1 MNIQISPQKHMDK
14 RTLFSYN
21 ENSQQQQNPLRNQ
34 AHYSQNRVNSSSQNN
49 HANILQGNPKG
60 DQVNALIIINH
71 SHNQGQAGQKASSIP
86 SIISNNT
93 ITHNNNNNNQN
104 AAANNDENINNIEVK
119 VHPELQLSQQDFE
132 KKFTKTADKCLNKCD
147 FYETWKYET
156 NGEIYIVKKYLKLDD
171 MKWKKL
177 VNSYNLQYHLAC
189 SNSLFLKPFK
199 LVAFSLTS
207 VTSTHH
213 SRLSHTNI
221 HHVTNSLL
229 SQQNPQSQYAQ
240 YQQQQIRRWHLYVIY
255 PFSIESIT
263 LDKIYQSQASSIS
276 DTDLISLAIQLFK
289 IGQLCAEK
297 NFPLVNWKFS
307 NLLVELKSSSI
318 QIFQPNYQQSAQ
330 TLSTQMIKTQRLQ
343 IETNQ
348 TSSQKPVLKLIDQSL
363 KIMDLYDYFGIENRD
378 SNDLLLPPELRQD
391 QRKPSG
397 TVHFENFNG
406 SLEQSSIY
414 MTGMILAQ
422 FLIKNFED
430 SRKPDD
436 SMLSK
441 KSNKL
446 IASPQ
451 QPSSFTNIN
460 KSVILQQ
467 KPINNSSAQ
476 QITEESRKK
485 NTLNTSSLT
494 QSNNFNQQ
502 QYINN
507 TIDLIIETQSQV
519 NPLIHALA
527 MIVKFTIT
535 PNPKERYSFSSVL
548 DVIRDLFG
556 EITDQSNSDQS
567 QYKKFEKNII
577 MLLEFTN
584 TLLEQQDQE
593 SASNLMNRAKK
604 ILILKSKK
612 YQLSP
617 LVNAYYFFS
626 TSNLLMLQGRL
637 VHAVRNYLDGLRE
650 IQQIQI
656 QFEGFQD
663 DLYYKLHAQIL
674 LQLGI
679 CSFKL
684 NQYYKSRFYIDEC
697 VKILKNQ
704 EKYYK
709 QPSIKNSL
717 RCKYFEINAFAL
729 MWRAQIERIIGNQ
742 DFNEDTD
749 YKKLQDDSSNKKSDF
764 RISHTD
770 SQSERK
776 INESTKEQKQE
787 PIELLTI
794 KEALKY
800 VTKGTRSYAKIVLA
814 KAKILSSKGFM
825 EKALKYVNKQQE
837 QLESQNQNKV
847 TDLLIMECNF
857 IKGIIYFQKENIPES
872 IKHFQ
877 LAQQIYEQR
886 GEANHPDCSAIYQK
900 LAKCYARLGK
910 ISQASSLHERAM
922 LLNDLNLAEANFQDS
937 RFLKQSTEEPECML
951 TYNYC
956 LHLKEQGLF
965 KQSKQ
970 FTHELMQNYKYF
982 ISPVPEFVNK
992 LLDYHYSNINL
1003 KIKITKS

>member
-1 MNIQISPQKHMDK
+1 MDK

-21 ENSQQQQNPLRNQ
+21 ENNQQQQNPLRNQ
-34 AHYSQNRVNSSSQNN
+34 IHLSQNRGNNSSSQNN
-49 HANILQGNPKG
+49 PTNTLQGNPKG
-60 DQVNALIIINH
+60 DQVYAQTITNH
-71 SHNQGQAGQKASSIP
+71 SHNQGQVGQKGSSIP
-86 SIISNNT
+86 NNINKNENNNT
-93 ITHNNNNNNQN
+93 QN
-104 AAANNDENINNIEVK
+104 AAANNEENINNIDVK

-147 FYETWKYET
+147 FYETWKYEM

-207 VTSTHH
+207 LTSAHH
-213 SRLSHTNI
+213 NRLSHTNI
-221 HHVTNSLL
+221 HHAANSHL

-255 PFSIESIT
+255 PFSIESTT
-263 LDKIYQSQASSIS
+263 LDKIYQSQTALLS

-297 NFPLVNWKFS
+297 NFPLINWKFS

-318 QIFQPNYQQSAQ
+318 QIFQPNYQQSTQ

-343 IETNQ
+343 TE
-348 TSSQKPVLKLIDQSL
+348 TSSPQKPILKLVEQSL

-391 QRKPSG
+391 QRKPSA
-397 TVHFENFNG
+397 TVHFEDFHG

-422 FLIKNFED
+422 FLIKNFEE
-430 SRKPDD
+430 SRKPSDD
-436 SMLSK
+436 SILSK

-451 QPSSFTNIN
+451 QPSSSATIN
-460 KSVILQQ
+460 KSGVLQK
-467 KPINNSSAQ
+467 KPINNNSIQ
-476 QITEESRKK
+476 QITEETKKK

-494 QSNNFNQQ
+494 QSNDFSQQ
-502 QYINN
+502 QYIRN
-507 TIDLIIETQSQV
+507 TIDLIIETQSQA

-535 PNPKERYSFSSVL
+535 QNPKERYSFSSVL

-556 EITDQSNSDQS
+556 EIIDQSNSDQS
-567 QYKKFEKNII
+567 KYEKFEKNII

-584 TLLEQQDQE
+584 TLLEQQDYE

-617 LVNAYYFFS
+617 IVNAYYFFS

-637 VHAVRNYLDGLRE
+637 AHAVRSYLDGLRE

-656 QFEGFQD
+656 QFEEFQD

-684 NQYYKSRFYIDEC
+684 HQYYKSRFYIDEC
-697 VKILKNQ
+697 IKILQNQ

-709 QPSIKNSL
+709 QTHIKNSL

-729 MWRAQIERIIGNQ
+729 MWRAQIQRIIGNQ
-742 DFNEDTD
+742 DISEDLD
-749 YKKLQDDSSNKKSDF
+749 HKQQQDTSSNKKSDF
-764 RISHTD
+764 RISHSD
-770 SQSERK
+770 IQSEKK
-776 INESTKEQKQE
+776 INESIKEQKQE
-787 PIELLTI
+787 SIELLTI

-800 VTKGTRSYAKIVLA
+800 VTKGTRSYAKIVLT
-814 KAKILSSKGFM
+814 KAKILSSKGFT

-847 TDLLIMECNF
+847 TDLLIMECNY

-937 RFLKQSTEEPECML
+937 RFLKQSTEEPECLL

-956 LHLKEQGLF
+956 LHLKDQGLL

-982 ISPVPEFVNK
+982 LQPAPEFVNK
-992 LLDYHYSNINL
+992 LLDYHYQNLNL

>member
-1 MNIQISPQKHMDK
+1 MKIQISPQKNMDK
-14 RTLFSYN
+14 KTLFSYN
-21 ENSQQQQNPLRNQ
+21 ETNQQQQIPVRNQ
-34 AHYSQNRVNSSSQNN
+34 IHFSQNRANGSVQNN
-49 HANILQGNPKG
+49 TTNMLQGNQKS
-60 DQVNALIIINH
+60 DQINAQNAINH
-71 SHNQGQAGQKASSIP
+71 SHNQGQAGQKGTNIP
-86 SIISNNT
+86 NNVNSNA
-93 ITHNNNNNNQN
+93 NNNQN
-104 AAANNDENINNIEVK
+104 AAANNDENINNIDVK

-132 KKFTKTADKCLNKCD
+132 KKFIKTADKCLNKCD
-147 FYETWKYET
+147 FYETWKYEM

-199 LVAFSLTS
+199 LVAFSLAT
-207 VTSTHH
+207 VTSAHH
-213 SRLSHTNI
+213 NRLSHTNV
-221 HHVTNSLL
+221 HHVANSHLN
-229 SQQNPQSQYAQ
+229 QQNTQSQYAQ

-263 LDKIYQSQASSIS
+263 LDKIYQSQTASVS
-276 DTDLISLAIQLFK
+276 DTDLICLAIQLFK

-297 NFPLVNWKFS
+297 NFPLINWKFS

-318 QIFQPNYQQSAQ
+318 QIFQPNYQQPVQ

-343 IETNQ
+343 TETNQ
-348 TSSQKPVLKLIDQSL
+348 ISSQKPSLKLVEYSL

-391 QRKPSG
+391 QRKSSA
-397 TVHFENFNG
+397 TVHFEDFHG

-422 FLIKNFED
+422 LLIKNFEE
-430 SRKPDD
+430 SRKADD
-436 SMLSK
+436 SILYK

-446 IASPQ
+446 IATPQ
-451 QPSSFTNIN
+451 QPQSASIN
-460 KSVILQQ
+460 KSVLQ
-467 KPINNSSAQ
+467 KKAINNNSIQ
-476 QITEESRKK
+476 QSVDETKKK
-485 NTLNTSSLT
+485 NTLNSSSLT
-494 QSNNFNQQ
+494 QSNDFSQLQNIQ
-502 QYINN
+502 N

-556 EITDQSNSDQS
+556 EIIDQPNSDQS

-584 TLLEQQDQE
+584 TLLEQQDYE

-617 LVNAYYFFS
+617 IVNAYYFFS

-637 VHAVRNYLDGLRE
+637 AHAVRNYLDGLRE

-656 QFEGFQD
+656 QYEEYQD

-684 NQYYKSRFYIDEC
+684 NQYYKSRFYIEEC
-697 VKILKNQ
+697 IIILKNQ

-709 QPSIKNSL
+709 QPHIKNSL
-717 RCKYFEINAFAL
+717 RCKYFEMNAFAL
-729 MWRAQIERIIGNQ
+729 MWRAQIERIIGVN
-742 DFNEDTD
+742 NDTD
-749 YKKLQDDSSNKKSDF
+749 YKKLEDFSSNKKSDF
-764 RISHTD
+764 RVSDTD
-770 SQSERK
+770 IQSEKK
-776 INESTKEQKQE
+776 INESIKDQKQE

-800 VTKGTRSYAKIVLA
+800 VPKGTRSYAKIVLV
-814 KAKILSSKGFM
+814 KAKILSSKGFT

-847 TDLLIMECNF
+847 TDLLIMECNY

-922 LLNDLNLAEANFQDS
+922 LLNDLNLAEASFQDS
-937 RFLKQSTEEPECML
+937 RFLKQSTEEPECLL

-965 KQSKQ
+965 KQSKE

-982 ISPVPEFVNK
+982 LSPAPEFVNK
-992 LLDYHYSNINL
+992 LLDYHYTNLNL